1 MNLTEAC
8 IKKPVLAWMI
18 MAATIVFGLVAAQ
31 RIGISQFPDVDFP
44 TINISVTWEG
54 ANPEAVET
62 DVIEPIEEAV
72 TQVEG
77 VTSITSSARQGG
89 ANITVELDLSRN
101 VDMALQEVQTK
112 ISQAQR
118 QLPED
123 IDPPIVTKTNPE
135 DQPIIQVGVSGP
147 FSQQVVSDFARYRVK
162 EKLQTVPG
170 VGEVSVGGSLDR
182 NIRIWVDSAKLDAL
196 GLTVTDLT
204 SALQREHVELP
215 AGRIEAEGREV
226 NVRVLGEAL
235 DLETLRDIV
244 VREQGGQPVY
254 LRDVALV
261 EDGFEDVRR
270 MARVNGTPA
279 QGLGIR
285 KQRGANAVSV
295 AKGVREELARIQKDA
310 PEGMDVAIRF
320 DTTQFIEESVHEIE
334 FELMLA
340 CILTAFVCWLF
351 LGSLSSTMNVVL
363 AIPMSLLGTVAVIY
377 FLGFTLNT
385 FTLLG
390 LALAVGIV
398 VDDAIMVLENIF
410 RHSEEGKDRV
420 RAAREG
426 TAEITFA
433 ALAATAAVIAIFLPV
448 VFMKGVIGKFFL
460 QFGVTLCVAVML
472 SYVEAIT
479 LAPARCAQLLKTSRE
494 GRSKIGVWVD
504 KAFTK
509 LEHTY
514 GRALGWALVRPWR
527 VLAGALVILAAS
539 VFAFRALPG
548 EFVPSQDQSRLMVRM
563 QTAVGS
569 SIEETNQLFQKAEA
583 FAGSRPEVT
592 SVFALVGGGG
602 GGVNSGFMML
612 TLKPPDERMTQSEFQ
627 QVLRKELNGYPGLRA
642 VVQDLSQQGF
652 SAQRGFPVEF
662 SVRGS
667 DWDALVKAS
676 QEMRDKV
683 QASGKVVD
691 VDTDYQLG
699 MPELRITP
707 DRARAADLGV
717 PMQTVATTINALVG
731 GVRVGKYSTGGRR
744 IDVRLRLLAGQRSRP
759 EDLALLKVRTASGAL
774 VPLSALVS
782 QEERPALQAITRRD
796 RERAISIFANVAP
809 GSNQEEALATVE
821 QLAKDLPG
829 GVRVVPGGA
838 SVAFRDS
845 MGSLF
850 FALFLGIGVA
860 YMVLGA
866 QFNSFLHP
874 VTVLTILPLSVA
886 GAAFALLGTGSTL
899 NIFSMIGLLLLMGI
913 VKKNSIILVDYALQQ
928 RELGLSAVE
937 AMQRAGP
944 VRLRPILMTST
955 ATMMAAVPAALAL
968 GAGSET
974 RAPMSIAVLG
984 GLSVSTVLSLVVVP
998 AFYVVADRMKTRL
1011 SNWRGKRPDDEEG
1024 SPTAHGSPG
1033 GDEPRPA
1040 AHG

>member
-1 MNLTEAC
+1 MNITEAC

-54 ANPEAVET
+54 ANPEAVES
-62 DVIEPIEEAV
+62 DVLEFIEEAV

-77 VTSITSSARQGG
+77 VTAISSSARQGG
-89 ANITVELDLSRN
+89 GRVTVELDLSRN
-101 VDMALQEVQTK
+101 VDLALQDVQTK
-112 ISQAQR
+112 VSQVQR
-118 QLPED
+118 RLPLD
-123 IDPPIVTKTNPE
+123 IDPPIISKSNPE
-135 DQPIIQVGVSGP
+135 DQPILWVGVSGP
-147 FSQQVVSDFARYRVK
+147 FSQQVVSDYARFRVK
-162 EKLQTVPG
+162 EKLQTIPG
-170 VGEVSVGGSLDR
+170 VGEVQLGGMLER
-182 NIRIWVDSAKLDAL
+182 NVRIWVDAEKLDAL
-196 GLTVTDLT
+196 GLTVMDVTA
-204 SALQREHVELP
+204 ALQREHVELP
-215 AGRIEAEGREV
+215 AGRIETQGREV
-226 NVRVLGEAL
+226 NVRVMGEAL
-235 DLETLRDIV
+235 DLETLRRII
-244 VREQGGQPVY
+244 VREQDGFPVY
-254 LRDVALV
+254 LNDVALV

-270 MARVNGTPA
+270 MARINGEPA
-279 QGLGIR
+279 QGVGIK
-285 KQRGANAVSV
+285 KQRGANAVAV
-295 AKGVREELARIQKDA
+295 AQGIRAELAKMQKDL
-310 PEGMDVAIRF
+310 PEGMQLGVNF
-320 DTTQFIEESVHEIE
+320 DSTQFIEESVHEIE

-340 CILTAFVCWLF
+340 CLLTAFVCWVF

-398 VDDAIMVLENIF
+398 VDDAIMVLENIY

-433 ALAATAAVIAIFLPV
+433 ALAATLAVIAIFLPV
-448 VFMKGVIGKFFL
+448 VFMSGVIGKYFL
-460 QFGVTLCVAVML
+460 QFGVTLCVAVLL

-494 GRSKIGVWVD
+494 GRSAVGVWVD
-504 KAFTK
+504 RGFEK
-509 LEHTY
+509 LERVY
-514 GRALGWALVRPWR
+514 ARALGWGLKRPWW
-527 VLAGALVILAAS
+527 VLGAAVLLLGVSAF
-539 VFAFRALPG
+539 VFRALPG
-548 EFVPSQDQSRLMVRM
+548 EFVPSQDQSRLLVRM

-569 SIEETNQLFQKAEA
+569 DIEETNRLFLRAEE
-583 FAGSRPEVT
+583 FASNRPEVT
-592 SVFALVGGGG
+592 RVFSVVGGFGSG
-602 GGVNSGFMML
+602 AVNTGIMFVS
-612 TLKPPDERMTQSEFQ
+612 LKPPDERMPQSEFQ
-627 QVLRKELNGYPGLRA
+627 QILRKEFNSYPGLRA
-642 VVQDLSQQGF
+642 VVQDQSQSGF
-652 SAQRGFPVEF
+652 TAQRGFPVEF

-667 DWDALVKAS
+667 DWEQLVEGS
-676 QEMRDKV
+676 QQMRELL

-707 DRARAADLGV
+707 DRGRAADLGV
-717 PMQTVATTINALVG
+717 PIQSVATTINALVG

-744 IDVRLRLLAGQRSRP
+744 IDVRMRLMKDQRARP
-759 EDLALLKVRTASGAL
+759 EDLSTLKVRTASGAL
-774 VPLSALVS
+774 VPLSLLVT

-796 RERAISIFANVAP
+796 RERAISIYANVAP

-821 QLAKDLPG
+821 RLAKELPG
-829 GVRVVPGGA
+829 GVRVVAGGA

-845 MGSLF
+845 MSSLF

-886 GAAFALLGTGSTL
+886 GAAFALFTTGTTL

-913 VKKNSIILVDYALQQ
+913 VKKNSIILVDYALQE
-928 RELGLSAVE
+928 RDRGAD
-937 AMQRAGP
+937 AMQAMLRAGP

-984 GLSVSTVLSLVVVP
+984 GLSVSTVLSLLVVP
-998 AFYVVADRMKTRL
+998 AFYVVADRIKTRL
-1011 SNWRGKRPDDEEG
+1011 GERFGKKDDAPHEPPQHPG
-1024 SPTAHGSPG
+1024 HGE
-1033 GDEPRPA
+1033 EPRPA

>member
-1 MNLTEAC
+1 MSLTEAC

-44 TINISVTWEG
+44 TINIGVTWEG
-54 ANPEAVET
+54 ASPEAVES
-62 DVIEPIEEAV
+62 DVLEAIEEAV

-77 VTSITSSARQGG
+77 VTSITSTARQGG
-89 ANITVELDLSRN
+89 GSITVELDLSRN
-101 VDMALQEVQTK
+101 VDLALQDVQTK
-112 ISQAQR
+112 VSQVQR
-118 QLPED
+118 RLPQD
-123 IDPPIVTKTNPE
+123 IDPPVVSKNNPE
-135 DQPIIQVGVSGP
+135 DQPIMWVGVSGP
-147 FSQQVVSDFARYRVK
+147 FSQQVVGDYARYRVK

-170 VGEVSVGGSLDR
+170 VGEVQLGGLLER
-182 NIRIWVDSAKLDAL
+182 NVRIWVDAQKLDSL
-196 GLTVTDLT
+196 GLTVTDI
-204 SALQREHVELP
+204 SAALQREHVELP
-215 AGRIEAEGREV
+215 AGRIETEGREV
-226 NVRVLGEAL
+226 NVRVMGEAL
-235 DLETLRDIV
+235 DLETLRKIII
-244 VREQGGQPVY
+244 REQGGQPVY
-254 LRDVALV
+254 LHDVALV

-270 MARVNGTPA
+270 SARVNGEPA
-279 QGLGIR
+279 QGLGIK
-285 KQRGANAVSV
+285 KQRGANAVAV
-295 AKGVREELARIQKDA
+295 AQGVRAELDKLQKDL
-310 PEGMDVAIRF
+310 PEGMQLGINF
-320 DTTQFIEESVHEIE
+320 DSTQFIEESVHEIE
-334 FELMLA
+334 FELLLA
-340 CILTAFVCWLF
+340 CILTAFVCWVF

-410 RHSEEGKDRV
+410 RHAEEGKDRV

-433 ALAATAAVIAIFLPV
+433 ALAATLAVVAIFLPV

-460 QFGVTLCVAVML
+460 QFGVTLCVAVLL

-494 GRSKIGVWVD
+494 HRGRVGAAVD
-504 KAFTK
+504 RSFEK
-509 LEHTY
+509 LERGY
-514 GRALGWALVRPWR
+514 GRALGWGLKRPWW
-527 VLAGALVILAAS
+527 VLGAAAVLLGIS
-539 VFAFRALPG
+539 VFVFRALPS
-548 EFVPSQDQSRLMVRM
+548 EFVPSQDQSRLLVRL

-569 SIEETNQLFQKAEA
+569 NLEETDRLFQKAEE
-583 FAGSRPEVT
+583 FASSRPEVT
-592 SVFALVGGGG
+592 RVFSVVGGFGSG
-602 GGVNSGFMML
+602 SVNSGIMFVS
-612 TLKPPDERMTQSEFQ
+612 LKPPDERMPQAEFQ
-627 QVLRKELNGYPGLRA
+627 QILRKELNGYPGLRA
-642 VVQDLSQQGF
+642 VVQDQSQSGF
-652 SAQRGFPVEF
+652 TAQRGFPVEF

-667 DWDALVKAS
+667 DWDRLVEAS
-676 QEMRDKV
+676 TEMRERV

-717 PMQTVATTINALVG
+717 PIQSVATTINALVG

-744 IDVRLRLLAGQRSRP
+744 IDVRMRLLADQRSRP
-759 EDLALLKVRTASGAL
+759 EDLSVLKVRTASGAL
-774 VPLSALVS
+774 VPLSSLVT

-796 RERAISIFANVAP
+796 RERAISIYGNVAP
-809 GSNQEEALATVE
+809 GSNQQEALATVE
-821 QLAKDLPG
+821 QLAKELPG
-829 GVRVVPGGA
+829 GVRVVAGGA

-845 MGSLF
+845 MSSLF

-886 GAAFALLGTGSTL
+886 GAAFALLATGSTL

-913 VKKNSIILVDYALQQ
+913 VKKNSIILVDYALQE
-928 RELGLSAVE
+928 RERGADALQ
-937 AMQRAGP
+937 AMLRAGP

-1011 SNWRGKRPDDEEG
+1011 GAMMGKKPDDEAG
-1024 SPTAHGSPG
+1024 TPAPPPRT
-1033 GDEPRPA
+1033 DEPRPA
-1040 AHG
+1040 THG